1 MKVLLI
7 APYFPPDSNQS
18 ALMYSNLADDLVV
31 RGCTVVVVT
40 TRCHYSGRTEWKTW
54 WPYVVEAKGQ
64 QCKVLRV
71 YVPHSDRQSFVKR
84 MIVAGFYNILSAA
97 FLLFSKPADVAVLP
111 NPAYLGAL
119 IAFVAVFEG
128 ARLHYRIHDLYPDVA
143 VRLGLIR
150 DGGVISAILRM
161 LETLACRYATNVSVV
176 TDAFERRMLEAGV
189 GKDKLTVVPDWVD
202 TDCICPGPRR
212 NSFSDRYALTGKTV
226 IMYGGNVGLSQ
237 GLETLLRAAGIL
249 KARDGLL
256 FLIIGEG
263 ASKARLMALKEQLN
277 LDNVLFLP
285 CQSAETLSE
294 VYAACD
300 MGFVSLRKQV
310 APEWC
315 PAKVYTIMASGRP
328 VLASVDLNKSQT
340 SEVVQRW
347 QCGIC
352 VPPEDASALAKAI
365 LHLAQSSAARAQLGS
380 NGRAAAQAQ
389 YSRKVCTERLY
400 RIIVAAA
407 GCGSAQ

>member
-1 MKVLLI
+1 MKIVLI

-18 ALMYSNLADDLVV
+18 ALMYSDLASDLAA
-31 RGCTVVVVT
+31 RGCKVLVIT
-40 TRCHYSGRTEWKTW
+40 TRCHYSGRTEWNGY
-54 WPYVVEAKGQ
+54 WPYVVETKGQ

-71 YVPHSDRQSFVKR
+71 YVPHSDRQSLLR
-84 MIVAGFYNILSAA
+84 RLMMAGFYNVLGAA
-97 FLLFSKPADVAVLP
+97 LLLFSEPADVAVFP

-119 IAFVAVFEG
+119 IALVAVLKG
-128 ARLHYRIHDLYPDVA
+128 ARLHYRIHDLYPEVA

-150 DGGVISAILRM
+150 DGGLISKALGM
-161 LETLACRYATNVSVV
+161 LERLACSWATNVSVV

-189 GKDKLTVVPDWVD
+189 DEDKLIVVPDWVD
-202 TDCICPGPRR
+202 TDRIRPAAKNNP
-212 NSFSDRYALTGKTV
+212 FSERHSLTGKTV

-237 GLETLLRAAGIL
+237 GLEILLEAASILRSREGIV
-249 KARDGLL
+249 

-263 ASKARLMALKEQLN
+263 ASKARLISLKQARK

-285 CQSAETLSE
+285 CQAVEKLSE

-300 MGFVSLRKQV
+300 VGFVSLRKQA

-328 VLASVDLNKSQT
+328 VLASVDDKDSQAL
-340 SEVVQRW
+340 EVVEHW

-352 VPPEDASALAKAI
+352 VPPEDASALANAI
-365 LHLAQSSAARAQLGS
+365 LQLAHSPARRAQLGM
-380 NGRAAAQAQ
+380 NGRAGAEAQ
-389 YSRKVCTERLY
+389 YSRKVCTEQLHKLL
-400 RIIVAAA
+400 VKAA
-407 GCGSAQ
+407 GPGSAP

>member
-18 ALMYSNLADDLVV
+18 ALMYSNLADDLVA
-31 RGCTVVVVT
+31 RGCAVLVIT
-40 TRCHYSGRTEWKTW
+40 TRCHYSGRTEWKKW
-54 WPYVVEAKGQ
+54 LPYVVEAKAQ

-71 YVPHSDRQSFVKR
+71 YVPHSNRQSFVKR
-84 MIVAGFYNILSAA
+84 VIVAGFYNILSAA
-97 FLLFSKPADVAVLP
+97 LLLFSKPADVAVLP
-111 NPAYLGAL
+111 NPAFLGAL
-119 IAFVAVFEG
+119 IAFVAVLKG

-150 DGGVISAILRM
+150 DDGLISAILTM
-161 LETLACRYATNVSVV
+161 LETLACRLATNVSVV
-176 TDAFERRMLEAGV
+176 TGAFERRMLKAGV
-189 GKDKLTVVPDWVD
+189 DKDKLMVVPDWVD

-212 NSFSDRYALTGKTV
+212 NPFSDQHSLTGKTV

-237 GLETLLRAAGIL
+237 GLEILLEAASIL
-249 KARDGLL
+249 RKRKGLV
-256 FLIIGEG
+256 FLIVGEG
-263 ASKARLMALKEQLN
+263 ASKGRLMALKTKRK

-285 CQSAETLSE
+285 CQSAETLRE

-300 MGFVSLRKQV
+300 VGFVSLRKNI

-328 VLASVDLNKSQT
+328 VLASVDLDHSQT
-340 SEVVQRW
+340 SEVVRRW
-347 QCGIC
+347 QCGMC

-365 LHLAQSSAARAQLGS
+365 LRLAHSSAGRVQLGA
-380 NGRAAAQAQ
+380 NGRAGAEAL
-389 YSRKVCTERLY
+389 YSRKVCTEQLY
-400 RIIVAAA
+400 RVFVAAA
-407 GCGSAQ
+407 GRGKAR